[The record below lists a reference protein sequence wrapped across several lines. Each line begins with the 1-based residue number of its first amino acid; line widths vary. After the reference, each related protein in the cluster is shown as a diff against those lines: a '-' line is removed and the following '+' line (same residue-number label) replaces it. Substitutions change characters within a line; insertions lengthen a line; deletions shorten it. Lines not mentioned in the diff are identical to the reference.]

1 MVDGQCCVEKRDEA
15 EEHKGSRLG
24 HCTGFLLIDVAANA
38 TSVHAWRE
46 TTGTAAGGSSGRG
59 GKNREGKR
67 RYSVSKKGEVAKHFL
82 YKNLQRYDE
91 MTPVE

>member
-46 TTGTAAGGSSGRG
+46 TTGTAVGGVV
-59 GKNREGKR
+59 REGGVKTER
-67 RYSVSKKGEVAKHFL
+67 AREGTA
-82 YKNLQRYDE
+82 
-91 MTPVE
+91 

>member
-38 TSVHAWRE
+38 TSVHAFGPEEDSIAWFVAVGLAVMLCVASRSQSL
-46 TTGTAAGGSSGRG
+46 AAPLAAQAGS
-59 GKNREGKR
+59 
-67 RYSVSKKGEVAKHFL
+67 
-82 YKNLQRYDE
+82 
-91 MTPVE
+91 MPVLTQ